1 MKKDWMIWLCCTLL
15 FLAGVTWGRI
25 WLKTDFFAV
34 SDIHDLFEIFSS
46 AATVIA
52 VIFAAYSVNNWR
64 SQIKVQADHELA
76 RKLAVSLLKYK
87 DSIQIAHSDAQFCV
101 NHSIIGFE
109 GLPPDLLM
117 DVADG
122 FVVRMKE
129 STDQRAE
136 LLGVLLEVRALWGDD
151 LPNSL
156 DALFNTCNEFHKCVR
171 LFAVA
176 SRPSAKFEVQ
186 ESYKTKI
193 IEIGEEYV
201 RKGWEEGKVRFMANE
216 LSQRAEELIQAK
228 LLS

>member
-1 MKKDWMIWLCCTLL
+1 MIWLWCTLL
-15 FLAGVTWGRI
+15 FLAGVTWGSIR
-25 WLKTDFFAV
+25 LKTDFYTV

-76 RKLAVSLLKYK
+76 RRLAVSLLKYK
-87 DSIQIAHSDAQFCV
+87 DSIQVAHSDAQFCV
-101 NHSIIGFE
+101 NHSIVGFE

-117 DVADG
+117 NVVDG
-122 FVVRMKE
+122 FVQRMKDNA
-129 STDQRAE
+129 DQRAE

-156 DALFNTCNEFHKCVR
+156 DALFNACNEFHKCVR

-176 SRPSAKFEVQ
+176 THPAAKFETQ
-186 ESYKTKI
+186 DSYKTKI
-193 IEIGEEYV
+193 IEIGEAYV
-201 RKGWEEGKVRFMANE
+201 RSGWEEGKVKSKSND
-216 LSQRAEELIQAK
+216 LSLLAEELIRAR